1 MGAAL
6 HQGGGG
12 GRRRG
17 RGRGRRHAP
26 MSEINVTPF
35 VDVMLVLLI
44 IFMVSA
50 PLLTTGVPIDL
61 PAAGGAN
68 LEGDAE
74 PLTVSIDTEGRVF
87 LQDSEV
93 PAGEITA
100 KLQAIAANGADSVEG
115 RIFVRAADGV
125 DYGEVVQIMSAINA
139 AGYSRIGLVTGAARP
154 DDEGAR

>member
-1 MGAAL
+1 MGAAM
-6 HQGGGG
+6 QQIGGG

-74 PLTVSIDTEGRVF
+74 PLTVSIDGTGRVF

-93 PAGEITA
+93 PLDEITT
-100 KLQAIAANGADSVEG
+100 KLRAIAANGADSVQG

-125 DYGEVVQIMSAINA
+125 GYGDVVKVMSAINT
-139 AGYSRIGLVTGAARP
+139 AGYSRIGLVTGQARP
-154 DDEGAR
+154 DEGAR